1 MENQGSCSELGVFG
15 KLIRHPSGD
24 VKAQGKDLGLESVLE
39 PSTQM

>member
-1 MENQGSCSELGVFG
+1 MENQELRSELGKFG
-15 KLIRHPSGD
+15 KLIRHPSGK

>member
-1 MENQGSCSELGVFG
+1 MENQESCSELGIFG

-24 VKAQGKDLGLESVLE
+24 VKAQGEDLGLESVLE